1 MGLEGE
7 QPFSN
12 APLLGESTELLP
24 CNGDG
29 VAAVMP
35 RASSALTGMVGGA
48 LGVPTRRFPTCR
60 LSPGLAPRAH
70 RWVGRCGTRG
80 DLNEFCR
87 SGQNA
92 FLFYYGVGDLPSP
105 PPPIPQKM
113 YQHRMA
119 RCIGLYPLLSAS
131 MASLT
136 INTVPNARLIPAP
149 PQLGACGV

>member
-60 LSPGLAPRAH
+60 LSPGLAPRTH

-105 PPPIPQKM
+105 PPHPPKD
-113 YQHRMA
+113 
-119 RCIGLYPLLSAS
+119 
-131 MASLT
+131 
-136 INTVPNARLIPAP
+136 VPAP
-149 PQLGACGV
+149 DGALYRAVPTPFCFHGLTDNKHCS